1 MVYNVEKSRGVEM
14 KRLQSYYE
22 QLQFPL
28 KVVVFSTL
36 LIAVG
41 STILHPSIVSFFQI
55 ESTNIINFAK
65 MFLYS
70 GGIILSYFPLYA
82 FVKLLLNRKDEQNIL
97 VMGIISLFIFLIVTA
112 FMSGPQLPDSA
123 YLQIDDIILRNSDR
137 GLYRMGILP
146 YLIAYFIVTR
156 VYLYTGESKRH
167 NVFSYID
174 RDSIRLLYVV
184 LFSSLAAILTAYF
197 WPMFMDFFY
206 KFIAFIASDV
216 NNPMS
221 MFAYGGFE
229 RISKLLNLDQII
241 HQEIWFSPMGG
252 SWVDLKGETFSGDVN
267 IWNAQ
272 MLENINVIGSSD
284 AGRFT
289 SAYYI
294 LNLFSIP
301 GYLFGIYS
309 IYTNEKFLRRNIIVF
324 ILILIVS
331 VFSGLLY
338 PMEILM
344 LVTSPLLYVFH
355 LFMVSFTF
363 AVLSGMSIYLGFS
376 YHGVLSA
383 ANPGNLID
391 LFIMSRN
398 PVLSTKVIIVILLGL
413 FSFILYFLMTRVYYS
428 KLALDLLNIGN
439 KQDKIQDFI
448 ERLGGIEN
456 VEEIANTPT
465 RVYVSLH
472 DREKL
477 NVEGMHRQGVTRIA
491 ETKQGFILSMGSSSY
506 IYQDETNKVLGAYQE
521 MKQDDVKDE

>member
-22 QLQFPL
+22 QLQFPIKAL
-28 KVVVFSTL
+28 LFSTF
-36 LIAVG
+36 LIAIG

-55 ESTNIINFAK
+55 ESTRVITFAK
-65 MFLYS
+65 IFIYS

-82 FVKLLLNRKDEQNIL
+82 FVKLLLNRKDEPNVLI
-97 VMGIISLFIFLIVTA
+97 MGIISLLVFMIVTT
-112 FMSGPQLPDSA
+112 FMSSPNLPDSA
-123 YLQIDDIILRNSDR
+123 YYNLDSTLLKNNQH
-137 GLYRMGILP
+137 GFYRMGILP
-146 YLIAYFIVTR
+146 YLVTYFIVTR
-156 VYLYTGESKRH
+156 VYIYTGESKRH

-174 RDSIRLLYVV
+174 RDSVRLVYVAV
-184 LFSSLAAILTAYF
+184 FTAVVAAFLGYV
-197 WPMFMDFFY
+197 WPSIINLFY
-206 KFIAFIASDV
+206 KTLSFIASDV

-229 RISKLLNLDQII
+229 RISRLFNLNSII
-241 HQEIWFSPMGG
+241 QEEIWFNAMGG
-252 SWVDLKGETFSGDVN
+252 SWVNLKGETFAGDVN

-294 LNLFSIP
+294 LNIFSIP

-309 IYTNEKFLRRNIIVF
+309 IYTNERFLKRNILVF
-324 ILILIVS
+324 IFVLMVS
-331 VFSGLLY
+331 MLSGVLFPIELL
-338 PMEILM
+338 MII
-344 LVTSPLLYVFH
+344 TSPLIYIFH

-376 YHGVLSA
+376 YQGYLPA
-383 ANPGNLID
+383 ANPGNVID
-391 LFIMSRN
+391 LFMLSKN
-398 PVLSTKVIIVILLGL
+398 PVLTSKIVILILLGL
-413 FSFILYFLMTRVYYS
+413 FSFFLYFLMTRIYYS
-428 KLALDLLNIGN
+428 RLALDLLNIGN
-439 KQDKIQDFI
+439 KQDKITDFI

-456 VEEIANTPT
+456 VESIENTPT
-465 RVYVSLH
+465 RIYVSLH
-472 DREKL
+472 DRDKL

-506 IYQDETNKVLGAYQE
+506 IYQDETNKALRAYQE
-521 MKQDDVKDE
+521 MKQDDEDE